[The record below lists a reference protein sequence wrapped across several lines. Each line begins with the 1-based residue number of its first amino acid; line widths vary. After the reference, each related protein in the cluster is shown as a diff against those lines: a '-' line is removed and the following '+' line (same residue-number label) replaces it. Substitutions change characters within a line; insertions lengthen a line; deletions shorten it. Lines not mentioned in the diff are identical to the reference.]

1 MPRRRQQSFFTR
13 VVSGVGALGFRAWD
27 PIARRPVDSIAI
39 IAAIATAF
47 VIVVNAI
54 FLQSSTH
61 APPLLD
67 AKSSAA
73 KSDSLKPLITGTPAR
88 PLATAT
94 ATVPVPV
101 PAPQPI
107 AVRRNDAIA
116 ELIGPSPRIAAVQR
130 ALAEFGYGQVKA
142 SGILDDTTS
151 AAIVK
156 FERDHNLPNSGRVSD
171 RLIKELTAMVGH
183 SID

>member
-1 MPRRRQQSFFTR
+1 MPRRRHQSFLTR
-13 VVSGVGALGFRAWD
+13 AVSGAGALGFRAWD

-54 FLQSSTH
+54 FLQSSAH
-61 APPLLD
+61 APPFFD
-67 AKSSAA
+67 AKSSTA

-88 PLATAT
+88 PVATA
-94 ATVPVPV
+94 

-107 AVRRNDAIA
+107 AARRSDAIA

-130 ALAEFGYGQVKA
+130 ALAEFGYGQVKV
-142 SGILDDTTS
+142 SGILDDATS
-151 AAIVK
+151 AAIAK
-156 FERDHNLPNSGRVSD
+156 FERDHNLPSSGRVSD
-171 RLIKELTAMVGH
+171 RLVKELTTMVGH
-183 SID
+183 PID

>member
-1 MPRRRQQSFFTR
+1 MPRRRQQSFLVR
-13 VVSGVGALGFRAWD
+13 IVSAVGAFGFRAWD

-39 IAAIATAF
+39 IVAVATAL

-61 APPLLD
+61 APPFVE
-67 AKSSAA
+67 AKPSAA

-88 PLATAT
+88 PVATS
-94 ATVPVPV
+94 
-101 PAPQPI
+101 PAPQPV
-107 AVRRNDAIA
+107 AARRNDAIS

-142 SGILDDTTS
+142 SGLLDDATS

-156 FERDHNLPNSGRVSD
+156 FERDHNLPNGGRVSD
-171 RLIKELTAMVGH
+171 RLVKELTAMVGH
-183 SID
+183 PID

>member
-1 MPRRRQQSFFTR
+1 MSRRRHRSFLAR
-13 VVSGVGALGFRAWD
+13 VVSGAGALGFRVWD

-39 IAAIATAF
+39 IAAVATAL

-54 FLQSSTH
+54 FLQSSMR

-67 AKSSAA
+67 AKSAA

-88 PLATAT
+88 PLAA
-94 ATVPVPV
+94 P
-101 PAPQPI
+101 PAPQQV
-107 AVRRNDAIA
+107 AAHRNDAIT

-130 ALAEFGYGQVKA
+130 ALAEYGYGQVKV
-142 SGILDDTTS
+142 SGILDDATS

-156 FERDHNLPNSGRVSD
+156 FERDHNLPSGGRVSD
-171 RLIKELTAMVGH
+171 RLVKELTAMVGH
-183 SID
+183 PID

>member
-1 MPRRRQQSFFTR
+1 
-13 VVSGVGALGFRAWD
+13 LGFRAWD

-54 FLQSSTH
+54 FLQSSAH
-61 APPLLD
+61 APPFFD
-67 AKSSAA
+67 AKSSTA

-88 PLATAT
+88 PVATA
-94 ATVPVPV
+94 

-107 AVRRNDAIA
+107 AARRSDAIA

-130 ALAEFGYGQVKA
+130 ALAEFGYGQVKV
-142 SGILDDTTS
+142 SGILDDATS
-151 AAIVK
+151 AAIAK
-156 FERDHNLPNSGRVSD
+156 FERDHNLPSSGRVSD
-171 RLIKELTAMVGH
+171 RLVKELTTMVGH
-183 SID
+183 PID